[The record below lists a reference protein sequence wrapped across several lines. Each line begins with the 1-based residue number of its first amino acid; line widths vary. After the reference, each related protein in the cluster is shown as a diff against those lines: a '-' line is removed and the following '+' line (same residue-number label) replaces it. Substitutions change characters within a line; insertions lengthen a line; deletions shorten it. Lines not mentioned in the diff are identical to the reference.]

1 MQYDLV
7 KQFTFVKPTEE
18 NIWDFKFDKDSI
30 AFKEGDIIDLNL
42 IKNGYPITRPSFNNR
57 RIDMINAKYENQV
70 FMWPDMTVKNI
81 TQNRIQFHND
91 EFGIDFQIS
100 VKTMMKFN
108 QIKYLDKKKY
118 EWTTLKLD
126 KRDGGVFDEH
136 IEPGMACKF
145 LIEGIWIIGVI
156 NDITE
161 GKTVSIVTG
170 EGDFDFYIKNEAV
183 YVSHDGQLTVFGNIP
198 FIPLV
203 EEE

>member
-30 AFKEGDIIDLNL
+30 TFKEGDTIDLNL
-42 IKNGYPITRPSFNNR
+42 ITISPGYMMNPEH
-57 RIDMINAKYENQV
+57 KHE
-70 FMWPDMTVKNI
+70 FMWPDMTVTNI

-100 VKTMMKFN
+100 VKTMMKCN
-108 QIKYLDKKKY
+108 RIEYLNNKNC
-118 EWTTLKLD
+118 EWTTLELE

-136 IEPGMACKF
+136 IEPGMAYKF
-145 LIEGIWIIGVI
+145 LIDGDWITGVI

-161 GKTVSIVTG
+161 GKMVSIVTC

-183 YVSHDGQLTVFGNIP
+183 YVSHDGKLTIFGNIP

-203 EEE
+203 EEK

>member
-1 MQYDLV
+1 MQYNLV

-18 NIWDFKFDKDSI
+18 NIWDFKFDPDSI
-30 AFKEGDIIDLNL
+30 TFKEGDIIHLN
-42 IKNGYPITRPSFNNR
+42 
-57 RIDMINAKYENQV
+57 MIRDEYENQILV
-70 FMWPDMTVKNI
+70 LSYMTVKNI

-108 QIKYLDKKKY
+108 QIKYSNNKFC
-118 EWTTLKLD
+118 EWTTLKLE

-136 IEPGMACKF
+136 IKPGMAYKF
-145 LIEGIWIIGVI
+145 LINGDWITGVI

-170 EGDFDFYIKNEAV
+170 EGDFDFYIKDETV
-183 YVSHDGQLTVFGNIP
+183 YVSHDGKLTGFGNIP

-203 EEE
+203 EEK